1 MMTQD
6 CLFCKI
12 IQKTIPAKVTYEDD
26 LAIAFYDINPQA
38 PVHQVIIPKQHF
50 AHLND
55 VDPEHNT
62 LMGHLLQVARKL
74 AKESDIDKTGYRIVN
89 NCNADG
95 GQTVFHL
102 HLHLLG
108 GRHMAW
114 PPG

>member
-1 MMTQD
+1 MTND

-12 IQKTIPAKVTYEDD
+12 IQKIIPAKVTYEDD
-26 LAIAFYDINPQA
+26 IAVAFPDINPQA
-38 PVHQVIIPKQHF
+38 PIHQIIIPKQHL

-55 VDPEHNT
+55 IGSEHNA

-74 AKESDIDKTGYRIVN
+74 AKDFGIDQTGYRIVN

-108 GRHMAW
+108 GRCMTW